1 MRDDVKKI
9 IERQYR
15 TYVLD
20 PYNRDNPD
28 KQEEYRRKIL
38 EEVKCCVRR
47 KEIDIVFA
55 SDVIKYL
62 GYE

>member
-1 MRDDVKKI
+1 MRDDIRQI
-9 IERQYR
+9 IEEQYKA
-15 TYVLD
+15 YVLE
-20 PYNRDNPD
+20 PFNKMNPE
-28 KQEEYRRKIL
+28 KQEEYRRSIL
-38 EEVKCCVRR
+38 EEVKNHVRR